1 MKTWTDKENKF
12 LRKAYNNE
20 PINKIAKALM
30 RSKQSIRNHVHI
42 LRKKGFAFDRVRDVE
57 VQSVSQKMQ
66 DELEPIIHQ
75 SHTKHNFFV
84 PSTEHD
90 ESDDLEAAKAIQQE
104 RIEKDKRRKMI
115 WKALEDDEYS
125 RSYDPDPENLVK
137 NGS

>member
-1 MKTWTDKENKF
+1 MKTWTTKENDF

-20 PINKIAKALM
+20 SINKIAKALM

-42 LRKKGFAFDRVRDVE
+42 LRKKGFAFDRVRDVAIKSPSE
-57 VQSVSQKMQ
+57 MMQ

-75 SHTKHNFFV
+75 SHTKHNFFIH
-84 PSTEHD
+84 PTEHD
-90 ESDDLEAAKAIQQE
+90 ESDDIEAAKAFQE
-104 RIEKDKRRKMI
+104 DRIAADKRRKMI

-125 RSYDPDPENLVK
+125 RSYDAES

>member
-1 MKTWTDKENKF
+1 MRTWTDKENKF

-20 PINKIAKALM
+20 PINKIATALM

-90 ESDDLEAAKAIQQE
+90 ESDDIEAAKRFQE
-104 RIEKDKRRKMI
+104 DRINADKRRKLL
-115 WKALEDDEYS
+115 WSSLEEDEYS
-125 RSYDPDPENLVK
+125 RSFDPIEE